1 MLIRK
6 RARESARLVRRGTQA
21 SAPPSSAPTRLHWTS
36 RPARLR
42 SPRVTHRRSSSRSST
57 ATSWRPHRRYATSA
71 VRRLEAGERGACGR
85 PQHKR
90 RASRRGL

>member
-6 RARESARLVRRGTQA
+6 RARESARLARRGTQA

-57 ATSWRPHRRYATSA
+57 ATSWRPHRRYALRPSDGSKLASEVLAA
-71 VRRLEAGERGACGR
+71 VRNTNGA
-85 PQHKR
+85 
-90 RASRRGL
+90 RAAAA